1 MLASYGRY
9 VHQFNLQNRQI
20 HEGWI
25 FAETFTEW
33 VEGGVRGDWSE
44 NPPAPLLQPLTLQLL
59 PLYITAPISPVI
71 PKGSFTTPKVLEA
84 NAPLRKEGSL
94 VEAASQGEG
103 RGVHHHTA
111 PFLSAHA
118 LPLPPGRTGCAPR
131 ARYWEGGG
139 LSWALQRKG
148 GKSYYALRPLLPL
161 LKQPSSPCFP
171 FWQLGSLRT
180 FERLELDPSAR
191 LHVVGPEDGLG
202 EYIKA
207 LMLLGAFCIYR
218 LKCFGRKSVT
228 LRSRSIRHGI
238 KVLSGPLDFW

>member
-1 MLASYGRY
+1 MKVEFLLRHS
-9 VHQFNLQNRQI
+9 QNEWRV
-20 HEGWI
+20 EC
-25 FAETFTEW
+25 AETDQKTRPLHFSSPWPCNCSLST
-33 VEGGVRGDWSE
+33 S
-44 NPPAPLLQPLTLQLL
+44 PPPFHP
-59 PLYITAPISPVI
+59 SS

-84 NAPLRKEGSL
+84 NAPRGKEGSL
-94 VEAASQGEG
+94 VEAASQREG

-131 ARYWEGGG
+131 ARYREGGG
-139 LSWALQRKG
+139 LSWALLRKG

-171 FWQLGSLRT
+171 FWQLGSSRT

-228 LRSRSIRHGI
+228 LRSQSIRHGI

>member
-1 MLASYGRY
+1 MWLHMEDMYTSSIYKKANSWRLNFCWDIHRMSGGWSARRLIRKPARSTSPALDLA
-9 VHQFNLQNRQI
+9 
-20 HEGWI
+20 
-25 FAETFTEW
+25 T
-33 VEGGVRGDWSE
+33 
-44 NPPAPLLQPLTLQLL
+44 APSLHHR
-59 PLYITAPISPVI
+59 PISPVI

-103 RGVHHHTA
+103 RGVHHHHTA

-131 ARYWEGGG
+131 ARYREGGG

-171 FWQLGSLRT
+171 FWQLGSSRT
-180 FERLELDPSAR
+180 FQQLELDPSGR
-191 LHVVGPEDGLG
+191 LH
-202 EYIKA
+202 I
-207 LMLLGAFCIYR
+207 
-218 LKCFGRKSVT
+218 
-228 LRSRSIRHGI
+228 
-238 KVLSGPLDFW
+238 